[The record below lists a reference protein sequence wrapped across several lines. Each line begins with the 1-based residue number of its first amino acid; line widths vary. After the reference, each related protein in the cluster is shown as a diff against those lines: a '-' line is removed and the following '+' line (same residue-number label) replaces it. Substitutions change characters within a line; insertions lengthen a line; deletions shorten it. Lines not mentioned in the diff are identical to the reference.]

1 MKKPILFLFALYFL
15 LPDWSFAQFDYNKD
29 IVHPILED
37 DIMFRKYVRRRVNL
51 KEKQNKG
58 FASQFAHF
66 SRDLQDAYKNPN
78 SGIVPYSPGSNVENN
93 EFRLDASSTYSAE
106 AIEYVKK
113 KAEQSAATPADAYT
127 EDGQIAGGISIPYGD
142 WNVQNAL
149 EGEALNY
156 LRTLGCDDKVNS
168 QVTTRTAQE
177 AEDAF
182 LNIIEEVVFDK
193 RRSRMYINIV
203 AFQLVSSCPG
213 GLPQPGPILKYK
225 DVDRYFREL
234 YRTSNQRKGVWYN
247 EKNVRRH
254 MCVMDA
260 FELRL
265 FSSRIIKVSNA
276 EDKSLADIY
285 EGKIIEELYKAQ
297 EAEMELM
304 EFEHNLWEF

>member
-1 MKKPILFLFALYFL
+1 MSL
-15 LPDWSFAQFDYNKD
+15 LPDGSYAQFDYNKNL
-29 IVHPILED
+29 VKPILED
-37 DIMFRKYVRRRVNL
+37 DIMFRRYVKRRVNL

-66 SRDLQDAYKNPN
+66 SRDLQEAYKDPN

-93 EFRLDASSTYSAE
+93 EFRQDVASSFSAA
-106 AIEYVKK
+106 AIDFVKK
-113 KAEQSAATPADAYT
+113 QAEQQAQTPKDAYD
-127 EDGQIAGGISIPYGD
+127 EKGEIVGGLSIPYGD

-156 LRTLGCDDKVNS
+156 LRTLGCDDKTNS
-168 QVTTRTAQE
+168 QVTVRTAQE

-182 LNIIEEVVFDK
+182 LHIIEEVVFDK

-203 AFQLVSSCPG
+203 AFQLVSSCPEG
-213 GLPQPGPILKYK
+213 APQPGPILKYK

-234 YRTSNQRKGVWYN
+234 YRTSNQKKGVWYN

-265 FSSRIIKVSNA
+265 FSSRILKVSNA
-276 EDKSLADIY
+276 DDKSLADIY
-285 EGKIIEELYKAQ
+285 EGKIMEELYKAQ
-297 EAEMELM
+297 ELEMELM